1 MRLKKRYNKKKIRL
15 YGHVDK
21 PFEKFH
27 KNIDLFC
34 LTSKFDGTPNVLGEA
49 ISYKIPCVAP
59 KSVGSVNELL
69 NNGRTGNI
77 YNPGN
82 EKSFINVVTK
92 TLYNY
97 KRSVK
102 KANLAY
108 ADLDLYN
115 KTNTLEKLNKI
126 IINLAS

>member
-69 NNGRTGNI
+69 NNGTTGNI

-97 KRSVK
+97 NVC
-102 KANLAY
+102 
-108 ADLDLYN
+108 
-115 KTNTLEKLNKI
+115 
-126 IINLAS
+126 

>member
-1 MRLKKRYNKKKIRL
+1 M
-15 YGHVDK
+15 
-21 PFEKFH
+21 
-27 KNIDLFC
+27 
-34 LTSKFDGTPNVLGEA
+34 LTSKFDGTPNLGKE

-69 NNGRTGNI
+69 NNGTTGNI